1 MIFLCRLSEYE
12 DWNVLLL
19 EAGGHEPDL
28 SDVPAFSSVLK
39 GSNIDRQYVS
49 QNENV
54 SCGGKPCPVPRGI
67 VLGGISTINAM
78 LYVRG
83 SPEGYDHWAELGNF
97 LLKGKVVCLF
107 VCLFLARQ
115 PPVDQALLIHEVSGS
130 HTTTRQS
137 WYNPSRRVTS
147 SSQRPLPDKTQQ
159 SKQTNVHDPGGIR
172 KHNLSRRATP

>member
-107 VCLFLARQ
+107 VCLFVFGATAPSGPGPPHSRGFWITHNDAPELVQ
-115 PPVDQALLIHEVSGS
+115 PL
-130 HTTTRQS
+130 
-137 WYNPSRRVTS
+137 
-147 SSQRPLPDKTQQ
+147 
-159 SKQTNVHDPGGIR
+159 
-172 KHNLSRRATP
+172 